1 MKTFAKVI
9 ATAVLLTVSAAGWA
23 SSGLTPQQC
32 NDYPFKKLK
41 TEVTHKQLMTELA
54 ELEAVGYQPSSDDID
69 YPADIMRAEK
79 KLRAEYR
86 QDCAAPNSLAK
97 VPYSANP

>member
-1 MKTFAKVI
+1 MKPFAKTIV
-9 ATAVLLTVSAAGWA
+9 AAVLLGMSAASWA

-32 NDYPFKKLK
+32 NGYPFKKLK

-54 ELEAVGYQPSSDDID
+54 ELEAVGYQPSNNDID
-69 YPADIMRAEK
+69 YPSDIMRAEK

-86 QDCAAPNSLAK
+86 QDCTAPNRVATA
-97 VPYSANP
+97 PYSANP